1 MKNSIALLLFSI
13 AFAGCSR
20 VSQDRLEGNWNLV
33 SMEQKSGGSTDIW
46 KNWLDTTEV
55 KVSFLSDGVVK
66 SFYFEADSLVGFSSG
81 DYILLEDEKQL
92 VVSDSSLVFNA
103 HGLPL
108 DVASLK
114 KNEMILEGKYFLHA
128 VNAALPVDS
137 FITLKWTFDQ

>member
-1 MKNSIALLLFSI
+1 MKNCIALLFCSMVI
-13 AFAGCSR
+13 AGCSR

-46 KNWLDTTEV
+46 ENWLDTTEV

-66 SFYFEADSLVGFSSG
+66 SFYFEADSLIGFSSG

-92 VVSDSSLVFNA
+92 VISDSSLVFNG

-108 DVASLK
+108 DVTSLK
-114 KNEMILEGKYFLHA
+114 KSEMILEGKYFLHA

-137 FITLKWTFDQ
+137 FITLEWTFEQ